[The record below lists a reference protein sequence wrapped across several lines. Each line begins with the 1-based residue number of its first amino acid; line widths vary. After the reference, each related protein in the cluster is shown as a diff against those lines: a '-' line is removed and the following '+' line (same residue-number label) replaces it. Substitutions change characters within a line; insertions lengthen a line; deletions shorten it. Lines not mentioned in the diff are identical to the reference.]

1 MSKELEQKLYLELGQ
16 VIQILAPANRDI
28 HENIFLI
35 EYLDDTLI
43 KLIND
48 KDLNKIEI
56 QINNNQLTD
65 ETIEEII
72 ILASPEEKG
81 YARQNNLVP
90 NKWISIEFGGDIPIF
105 INGKI
110 TDLEEDAIEIT
121 TYDTSKKIYIDFG
134 YKGVPLNLPINNI
147 KPFFPPELR
156 KEEDEEEKEE
166 DDLQDEEEDDDDLE
180 LIIDNETLKQN
191 KEGLFIDINDIEISD
206 ESLGEVTEMVHVDEE
221 NKRFGI
227 DAQTQDILDE
237 LLAEYPSVERT
248 SKILNNIQITIER
261 FKQLRLQFSTFNE
274 VGNAEN
280 IKHKG
285 PDYKPLVEKLK
296 NLNQKC
302 DWLIPVARNIHKIY
316 DVDIPQDETI
326 DDAQLLEFRFD
337 MQEIMELFNHYK
349 SNTVPDGQ
357 NKYVYINEQM
367 KNYLTPFINPTDN
380 TNIITQLSVQEN
392 LDVLI
397 NNFDDFMTTMAQKNN
412 NISSQQF
419 IIDKY
424 NLGLNRLFNP
434 DIKNKHSKAIITPLT
449 DNDKISLLGF
459 ITLSEQYIQYSRIN
473 LPTTSIYQKSNLH
486 FFNFIKSFSL
496 NSYGVQEE
504 KIINESDE
512 KNDEEQDIDQ
522 DIFKYKK
529 YYSFEER
536 RLYVDRTEDNIKEE
550 IYHNFLDNMIP
561 KTKTLF
567 NLIKKYIKNGTSFIK
582 IIEYLEPFSIYNDDI
597 SFKQYEAIAEFIYDE
612 IEKHK
617 QLLIKNTSEF
627 QKYLRGNKT
636 YILPSILPNLIKS
649 EYRDILEKQFY
660 NIKQHES
667 TDLSLKKIKD
677 YDSGRLYN
685 TVLTLSELTF
695 SQPISIE
702 EKINEELKETEKNID
717 EKKSD
722 EECKKY
728 TLVKKY
734 IDLDELT
741 NDNGT
746 DAVFVDKKYDETPY
760 DIGQSWLSNQDFDIN
775 TPEGFQQAKSG
786 LTNFLIENNG
796 VSQQKADI
804 DAEAMILKVRKVVE
818 GEYAILDIG
827 DETTKYYIRQNNNWK
842 YDKNLSGKSIY
853 EVNFCNLKD
862 NCLKIKETCTNLDSS
877 KELLKKN
884 ILEDIVNRFDKE
896 LQLSIEELRNNLLL
910 DLSYQK
916 KNLHSLKTR
925 KIHKLMK
932 RDLLQ
937 KKIGEKLKDRELIIS
952 PYEQLR
958 DEILSQNDMIKK
970 FNDIRIFVE
979 KYCRIGNNDEDGNWF
994 YCIDTDIKLLPS
1006 FFMELVTGFNNNNYI
1021 KTLETIYKKR
1031 GVLSDDGDKW
1041 VDKHSGYYISN
1052 IDLDSSE
1059 GYNKDGYKIKSRDIM
1074 EESVSDKML
1083 SNKLKETTQEY
1094 STILAKRIEKI
1105 LQTFDNKLHLSSKKE
1120 YNFIIKTVMESMNK
1134 NVPDEKLYREKYA
1147 QIVKK
1152 KPKSVT
1158 FERKSDQVFMYS
1170 LISAYIVAIQCS
1182 IPNIVSNKAFGD
1194 CKKSFSGFPLDGN
1207 SDLTFVEY
1215 VVCMILTLRRSE
1227 RPWNIIPKALSGK
1240 NKKKRTSKYDEK
1252 KVMFVEKI
1260 KNFIT
1265 DKILINEDIN
1275 QKIRLKKEW
1284 NKHNKTEKHIPFQF
1298 DVHKWHTFLPP
1309 LKSIKTTNV
1318 TNIANT
1324 FETTLKSRIREG
1336 SYQQFAHLW
1345 SLYGKI
1351 TSFSVAII
1359 QSVQRAIDKE
1369 PLLLETKGGM
1379 PFLENACCNEG
1390 EPNTNLYFSTKQN
1403 TIQKHNKII
1412 ENLSNIYYT
1421 YKGIHPPTFNILK
1434 NTKRTY
1440 PPISKTFSKH
1450 TIYLAFIK
1458 YCKFNSGI
1466 ILDSDLQRICGR
1478 NTSKFQ
1484 VTDTI
1489 EEKIL
1494 AMEAEGLNY
1503 SNDSLN
1509 VLLNIVNKRNIL
1521 HYDLD
1526 PSIITEKSV
1535 LENTLKYLINK
1546 NNLIGCH
1553 SQLLVHLQNIV
1564 DRFDVVSEK
1573 TDNER
1578 ILLLQYLK
1586 DINIEMGNKITE
1598 KMNER
1603 GELTQKIR
1611 DIFIEFTSRDDD
1623 STNRTKVRKNR
1634 FILNWESIGDNTI
1647 MTSDDETGFK
1657 IFDTIK
1663 KMVIYLCKTYP
1674 NIILNKV
1681 DYTKKYVPKHWL
1693 KGSKK
1698 LSDRHKQDIIQ
1709 FMLKDGKGLDKFYDN
1724 DNITSVLQFVLDNN
1738 DDLLMLLDSIPFY
1751 SGIINDKNIVPTIFN
1766 GEIIKNIAHY
1776 ALLSAFSL
1784 YISAFETDFDFN
1796 DEGAEKQDVSVI
1808 IGQKEILEKDTC
1820 KLLVTYI
1827 KKIEDNKKLLN
1838 VSIETINSNVLK
1850 TKTKEKEQIVKRLG
1864 DLSVEEREIE
1874 NMLKNSSLGEWSLGK
1889 TKAIFEYD
1897 DRQYDKEREK
1907 LEKDALMEM
1916 KTGGLDDVSEFAR
1929 EIYNISDVVDVLEN
1943 SDISDR
1949 ISHEVYNLDGLPED
1963 DDFGDGD
1970 NQGDYN

>member
-1 MSKELEQKLYLELGQ
+1 MSKELEQKLFLELGQ
-16 VIQILAPANRDI
+16 VIQILAPTNTDI

-35 EYLDDTLI
+35 EYLDSNLI

-48 KDLNKIEI
+48 KDLKKIEI
-56 QINNNQLTD
+56 EIVDNKLSDESIEQIV
-65 ETIEEII
+65 

-81 YARQNNLVP
+81 YARQNDLILD
-90 NKWISIEFGGDIPIF
+90 KWISIEFGGNIPLF

-134 YKGVPLNLPINNI
+134 YKGIPLHLPINSI

-156 KEEDEEEKEE
+156 EEDEDGEEKDE
-166 DDLQDEEEDDDDLE
+166 DLLEDEDDDDLE

-191 KEGLFIDINDIEISD
+191 KEGLFIDIDEIEISD
-206 ESLGEVTEMVHVDEE
+206 ESLGEMTEMVHVDEK

-248 SKILNNIQITIER
+248 RKILNNIQITIER

-280 IKHKG
+280 VKHKG

-296 NLNQKC
+296 NLSQKC
-302 DWLIPVARNIHKIY
+302 QWLIPVAKNIHKIY
-316 DVDIPQDETI
+316 DVDIPEDETI

-367 KNYLTPFINPTDN
+367 KNYLTPFINPLDN
-380 TNIITQLSVQEN
+380 TNVLTQISVMEN

-397 NNFDDFMTTMAQKNN
+397 NNFDDFMSTMTQKNN
-412 NISSQQF
+412 NLSSQQY

-434 DIKNKHSKAIITPLT
+434 DIKNKHSKAVITPLT

-486 FFNFIKSFSL
+486 FYNFIKSFAL
-496 NSYGVQEE
+496 NSYGIQEE
-504 KIINESDE
+504 KIIKENE
-512 KNDEEQDIDQ
+512 EEREENNEE

-536 RLYVDRTEDNIKEE
+536 RLYVDRTDDNIKEE
-550 IYHNFLDNMIP
+550 IYNNFLNAMIP

-567 NLIKKYIKNGTSFIK
+567 NHIKKYIKNGTSFIK
-582 IIEYLEPFSIYNDDI
+582 IIEYLEPFGIYNDDI
-597 SFKQYEAIAEFIYDE
+597 SFKQYETIAEFIYEE
-612 IEKHK
+612 IDKHK

-636 YILPSILPNLIKS
+636 YILPSILPKLIKS
-649 EYRDILEKQFY
+649 EYRDVLEKPFY
-660 NIKQHES
+660 NLKEHES
-667 TDLSLKKIKD
+667 TDLTLKKIND

-702 EKINEELKETEKNID
+702 EKINEELKETDKNID

-722 EECKKY
+722 DDCKKY

-741 NDNGT
+741 SDNGT

-775 TPEGFQQAKSG
+775 TPEGLQQAKTG

-796 VSQQKADI
+796 ISQQKAEI
-804 DAEAMILKVRKVVE
+804 DAEAMILKVRKVSE
-818 GEYAILDIG
+818 GDYAILDIG
-827 DETTKYYIRQNNNWK
+827 DNNIKYYIRQNNNWK

-853 EVNFCNLKD
+853 EINFCNLKD

-884 ILEDIVNRFDKE
+884 ILEDIVNRFDE
-896 LQLSIEELRNNLLL
+896 EMRFTIEEIRNNLLL

-937 KKIGEKLKDRELIIS
+937 KKIGETLKDREIIIS
-952 PYEQLR
+952 PYENLR
-958 DEILSQNDMIKK
+958 DEILSQSDMIKK
-970 FNDIRIFVE
+970 FNDIRIFTE
-979 KYCRIGNNDEDGNWF
+979 KYCRVGNNDEDENWF
-994 YCIDTDIKLLPS
+994 YCIETDVKLLPS
-1006 FFMELVTGFNNNNYI
+1006 FFMELVTGFNNNNYT
-1021 KTLETIYKKR
+1021 KTLELIYKNR

-1041 VDKHSGYYISN
+1041 VDKYSGYYISN
-1052 IDLDSSE
+1052 INLDSSE
-1059 GYNKDGYKIKSRDIM
+1059 GYDKDGYKIKSRDIM

-1120 YNFIIKTVMESMNK
+1120 YNYIIKTVMDSMNK

-1158 FERKSDQVFMYS
+1158 YEKKSDTVFMYS
-1170 LISAYIVAIQCS
+1170 LISAYIIAIQCS
-1182 IPNIVSNKAFGD
+1182 IPNISTNKAFGD

-1207 SDLTFVEY
+1207 SDLTFLEY
-1215 VVCMILTLRRSE
+1215 VICMVFTLRRNE
-1227 RPWNIIPKALSGK
+1227 RPWNVLPKVLSGK
-1240 NKKKRTSKYDEK
+1240 DKKRRTKKYDEK
-1252 KVMFVEKI
+1252 KEIFVEKI
-1260 KNFIT
+1260 KKFIT
-1265 DKILINEDIN
+1265 EKFLTNEDIN
-1275 QKIRLKKEW
+1275 QKIKLKKEW
-1284 NKHNKTEKHIPFQF
+1284 NKHNKPEKKIPFQF
-1298 DVHKWHTFLPP
+1298 DVHKWYTFLPP
-1309 LKSIKTTNV
+1309 LKSIKTNNV

-1324 FETTLKSRIREG
+1324 FETMLKSRIREG

-1351 TSFSVAII
+1351 TGFSFSII

-1369 PLLLETKGGM
+1369 PLLLETKGGI

-1390 EPNTNLYFSTKQN
+1390 EANTNLYFSKKQN
-1403 TIQKHNKII
+1403 TIQKHNEII
-1412 ENLSNIYYT
+1412 KNLSNIYYS
-1421 YKGIHPPTFNILK
+1421 YKGVHPPIFNILK
-1434 NTKRTY
+1434 KTKRTY
-1440 PPISKTFSKH
+1440 PPISKAFSKQ

-1466 ILDSDLQRICGR
+1466 NLDADLQRLCGR

-1484 VTDTI
+1484 NTDSL

-1494 AMEAEGLNY
+1494 AMESEGLNY
-1503 SNDSLN
+1503 STDSLN
-1509 VLLNIVNKRNIL
+1509 VLLNIINKRNIL

-1526 PSIITEKSV
+1526 PSVVTEKSV
-1535 LENTLKYLINK
+1535 LENTIKYLSNK
-1546 NNLIGCH
+1546 DDLIGCH
-1553 SQLLVHLQNIV
+1553 PELLAHLQNIV
-1564 DRFDVVSEK
+1564 DRFDIISDK
-1573 TDNER
+1573 SDNER
-1578 ILLLQYLK
+1578 ILLLEYLK
-1586 DINIEMGNKITE
+1586 DTNLDMGNKIAQ
-1598 KMNER
+1598 KMAER
-1603 GELTQKIR
+1603 GHLTQKLQ
-1611 DIFIEFTSRDDD
+1611 DILIEFTSNEDDT
-1623 STNRTKVRKNR
+1623 SNRTKLRKKR

-1647 MTSDDETGFK
+1647 MSSDDETGFK
-1657 IFDTIK
+1657 IFDSIK
-1663 KMVIYLCKTYP
+1663 KMIIYLCKTYP
-1674 NIILNKV
+1674 TIILNKV

-1709 FMLKDGKGLDKFYDN
+1709 FMLKDGKGLNKFYDKK
-1724 DNITSVLQFVLDNN
+1724 NITEVLHFVLDNN
-1738 DDLLMLLDSIPFY
+1738 NDLLMLLNSIPFY
-1751 SGIINDKNIVPTIFN
+1751 SGIIDDKKKFSSIFN
-1766 GEIIKNIAHY
+1766 GEIIKNLAY
-1776 ALLSAFSL
+1776 YLLLSAFSL
-1784 YISAFETDFDFN
+1784 YISAFEVDLDFN
-1796 DEGAEKQDVSVI
+1796 DEEAEKQDISVI
-1808 IGQKEILEKDTC
+1808 LGQKEILEKDTC
-1820 KLLVTYI
+1820 NLLVTYI
-1827 KKIEDNKKLLN
+1827 EKIEEYKKLLN
-1838 VSIETINSNVLK
+1838 VSIDTINSNVLK

-1864 DLSVEEREIE
+1864 DLTIEEREIE
-1874 NMLKNSSLGEWSLGK
+1874 NLLKNSSLGEWSLGK

-1907 LEKDALMEM
+1907 LEKDALLEM
-1916 KTGGLDDVSEFAR
+1916 KTGGLDDVSEFTR

-1943 SDISDR
+1943 NDIDKR
-1949 ISHEVYNLDGLPED
+1949 ISSEVYSLDGLPED
-1963 DDFGDGD
+1963 DDYGDGD